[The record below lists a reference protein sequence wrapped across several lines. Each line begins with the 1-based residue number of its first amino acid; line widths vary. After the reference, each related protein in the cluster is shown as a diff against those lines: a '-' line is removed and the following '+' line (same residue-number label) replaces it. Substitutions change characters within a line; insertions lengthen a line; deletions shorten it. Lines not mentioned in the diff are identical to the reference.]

1 MAMSLTTRT
10 ELFFGARVGRDP
22 DGSIFVPGRARLFGA
37 HATGDGHRVLD
48 TPLEEGIAV
57 VYGVRPDT
65 RIAVWSLNAK
75 AKDRFGTGEWVKT
88 GRHWSDL
95 ARGACA
101 SVAGDGDRLPGF
113 DLVVQGDL
121 AQGAGLASSTV
132 YVVALLRALR
142 RATDRR
148 LGARALADEAIR
160 VETEWSNRAGSVG
173 DAYVAAAGTIG
184 EALHVDPSTIEHE
197 RLPLPTGT
205 QVTTESHGAEA
216 DGAALAIDPEG
227 AARYIAAERSRTAD
241 AVEALRSGDTDS
253 LAALMRTG
261 HRSLIDDLAPDLR
274 EMEAEVARLSGEPG
288 VLAARL
294 QDARRTSR
302 VVVLEQRDV
311 D

>member
-1 MAMSLTTRT
+1 MAMTLTTRT

-37 HATGDGHRVLD
+37 HAAGDGHRVLD

-75 AKDRFGTGEWVKT
+75 AKDRFGSGEWLKT

-101 SVAGDGDRLPGF
+101 SVAADGDRLPGF

-121 AQGAGLASSTV
+121 PQGAGLASSTV

-142 RATDRR
+142 RATERR
-148 LGARALADEAIR
+148 AGARQLAAEAVR
-160 VETEWSNRAGSVG
+160 VETEWSNRSGTAG
-173 DAYVAAAGTIG
+173 DAYVAAAGTEG
-184 EALHVDPSTIEHE
+184 ELLHLDPDSLEYE
-197 RLPLPTGT
+197 RLPLPPGIC
-205 QVTTESHGAEA
+205 VTTEAHGAESNT
-216 DGAALAIDPEG
+216 AAVAIDPEG
-227 AARYIAAERSRTAD
+227 AARYIEGERGRVQQ
-241 AVEALRSGDTDS
+241 AVDALRTGNAET
-253 LAALMRTG
+253 LVALLEAG
-261 HRSLIDDLAPDLR
+261 HRSLIDDLAPGLADIDT
-274 EMEAEVARLSGEPG
+274 EVARLAGEPG

-302 VVVLEQRDV
+302 VVVLEQPD